1 MGFMDKVKAAAQD
14 VATEAK
20 KATAQGKTRIDQL
33 QTKKKIDDAAR
44 ALGYL
49 IHAERT
55 KGTPAGSEADRL
67 VAEITQL
74 EAQLAAEQAAD
85 RAQQAQ
91 AGTPPPAGYAAPQ
104 PPPGQS
110 APGPAPGQ
118 PGAAGSTQ
126 PVPPASSGD
135 PMPPPATSSDS
146 TPGESTR

>member
-33 QTKKKIDDAAR
+33 QTKKKMDDAAR

-49 IHAERT
+49 IHTERT

-67 VAEITQL
+67 AAEITQL
-74 EAQLAAEQAAD
+74 EAQLAAEQAAE

-104 PPPGQS
+104 PQPGQS
-110 APGPAPGQ
+110 APGPEPGQ
-118 PGAAGSTQ
+118 RGAAGSTQ

-135 PMPPPATSSDS
+135 PMPPPSTSSDS